1 MAFTERPYLV
11 TGDVNRNGDGMN
23 LSGDRSPAMRF
34 FCRG

>member
-11 TGDVNRNGDGMN
+11 TCDVNRNGGGVN
-23 LSGDRSPAMRF
+23 LSGDRSSAMRF